1 MVNSFKS
8 MRLSGVIKRTD
19 TGMFIKLQDIH
30 IRDDIFNRVDDERT
44 QQANEELFAFMQS
57 GGTVPPLEV
66 VPRDDGGVWICEGH
80 RRTATYHR
88 LAKAGKPVEWIHI
101 MPFKGN
107 DVEQLARRYTS
118 NNQLKR
124 SDYEDAMGLKDFEPY
139 NLSRAEI
146 AKLIHV
152 SLARVDTLYAVLYAN
167 HDVQQL
173 VKGGDVAP
181 TVAAERIKE
190 YGSAAG
196 EVLKNDVEKAKAAG
210 IKKVTKRVISPQFD
224 IKKAR
229 QLVELLAN
237 ANFDFRT
244 EGGRP
249 VISSLNEE
257 DHEKIRLLV
266 EEYRQFKQRGDE

>member
-1 MVNSFKS
+1 MANSFKS
-8 MRLSGVIKRTD
+8 MRVAGIIKRTD

-30 IRDDIFNRVDDERT
+30 IRDDVFNRIDDDRT
-44 QQANEELFAFMQS
+44 QQANDELFAFMKS

-88 LAKAGKPVEWIHI
+88 LEKAGEPVEWIHI

-124 SDYEDAMGLKDFEPY
+124 SDYEDAMGLKNFEPY
-139 NLSRAEI
+139 NLTRDEI

-152 SLARVDTLYAVLYAN
+152 SRARIDILYTVLYAN

-173 VKGGDVAP
+173 VKAGDVAP
-181 TVAAERIKE
+181 SAAVVRIKE
-190 YGSAAG
+190 HGSAAG
-196 EVLKNDVEKAKAAG
+196 GVLKEDVEAAKAAG
-210 IKKVTKRVISPQFD
+210 KKRVTKAMVTQPQFSA
-224 IKKAR
+224 KRAR
-229 QLVELLAN
+229 QLVELLYDAIPIIQGN
-237 ANFDFRT
+237 HDYLMLRDGIKDDVMKIIQEYK
-244 EGGRP
+244 EGAQH
-249 VISSLNEE
+249 
-257 DHEKIRLLV
+257 D
-266 EEYRQFKQRGDE
+266 KQ

>member
-1 MVNSFKS
+1 MANSFKS
-8 MRLSGVIKRTD
+8 MRLAGIIKRTD

-30 IRDDIFNRVDDERT
+30 IRDDVFNRIDDERT
-44 QQANEELFAFMQS
+44 QQANEELFAFMKS

-80 RRTATYHR
+80 RRTATYRR
-88 LAKAGKPVEWIHI
+88 LEEAGKPVEWIHI

-152 SLARVDTLYAVLYAN
+152 SPARIDTLYAVLYAN
-167 HDVQQL
+167 HDVQQM
-173 VKGGDVAP
+173 VKTGDVAP
-181 TVAAERIKE
+181 AAAVVRIKE
-190 YGSAAG
+190 HG
-196 EVLKNDVEKAKAAG
+196 
-210 IKKVTKRVISPQFD
+210 
-224 IKKAR
+224 
-229 QLVELLAN
+229 
-237 ANFDFRT
+237 
-244 EGGRP
+244 
-249 VISSLNEE
+249 
-257 DHEKIRLLV
+257 
-266 EEYRQFKQRGDE
+266 